1 MTAPYRDD
9 TDSLEA
15 RHASLSEEL
24 SSVQAR
30 TKELEELKASEARL
44 EREVADVAKKLEGRA
59 GRRALPLLDSVKIAS
74 PCTASWEE
82 MIGDE
87 RARFCTHC
95 QKDVFN
101 LSALPGEEAETFL
114 RERTAEVC
122 VRLYK
127 RADGTVLTSDCPVG
141 VTRKRRRRLVAVA
154 VTAVGGGLMAA
165 GAFFLFRPQR
175 LTCTMATEKIGAGP
189 TEGYVAGG
197 LPPMP
202 LDTAAA
208 DAPRVPVA
216 PLKPIAPVK
225 PVKPSATSVPSG
237 RTAQPQPRFIMGK

>member
-1 MTAPYRDD
+1 M
-9 TDSLEA
+9 
-15 RHASLSEEL
+15 
-24 SSVQAR
+24 
-30 TKELEELKASEARL
+30 
-44 EREVADVAKKLEGRA
+44 ADVAKKLEGRA

-74 PCTASWEE
+74 PCTASWDE

-101 LSALPGEEAETFL
+101 LSAMPREEAETFL
-114 RERTAEVC
+114 RERTSEVC

-141 VTRKRRRRLVAVA
+141 VTRKRRRRLVVAA

-175 LTCTMATEKIGAGP
+175 LTCTMTMGKMEAAP
-189 TEGYVAGG
+189 TEGFVAGG
-197 LPPMP
+197 
-202 LDTAAA
+202 
-208 DAPRVPVA
+208 
-216 PLKPIAPVK
+216 
-225 PVKPSATSVPSG
+225 SG
-237 RTAQPQPRFIMGK
+237 RCRRRRPRRSRQQCRLRR